1 MACAHCLR
9 GDAENVDMNR
19 TLIEQVF
26 SQTEQVGALVFSGGE
41 PGLCPDSIL
50 FALECAKK
58 YEVYVD
64 YVYIVTNGKEVSDE
78 FLHACREWHIYC
90 MECEYGT
97 TEFRADFRMSKR
109 IIDRLHTESDTTGC
123 VVALSMDP
131 YHETIPVNNIIR
143 LSSLPVLKT
152 DKYDEFISDRGILHE
167 GRARENGIGDP
178 RCRCAYAYGEEA
190 RILTF
195 EDISEDGLHGR
206 VDELYVNAEGGILKY
221 CDYSYISQEDY
232 IMGHISDT
240 WAEDLINRFGGQ
252 EESEDNH
259 EE

>member
-1 MACAHCLR
+1 MACSHCLR
-9 GDAENVDMNR
+9 GDAENVDMDR
-19 TLIEQVF
+19 KLIEQIF
-26 SQTEQVGALVFSGGE
+26 SQTDHIGILIFSGGE

-58 YEVYVD
+58 YEVYVG

-90 MECEYGT
+90 MGCEYGT
-97 TEFRADFRMSKR
+97 TGFWADFRMSKR
-109 IIDRLHTESDTTGC
+109 IIDRLQTESDTTGC

-131 YHETIPVNNIIR
+131 YHEDIPVDNIIR
-143 LSSLPVLKT
+143 LSSLPILKT
-152 DKYDEFISDRGILHE
+152 DKYNEFIKDRGILDE

-178 RCRCAYAYGEEA
+178 RIQRSYAYSEQA
-190 RILTF
+190 SILTF
-195 EDISEDGLHGR
+195 DDISEDGMYAY
-206 VDELYVNAEGGILKY
+206 VEELYINAEGGILKY

-232 IMGHISDT
+232 ILGRISDT

-259 EE
+259 E